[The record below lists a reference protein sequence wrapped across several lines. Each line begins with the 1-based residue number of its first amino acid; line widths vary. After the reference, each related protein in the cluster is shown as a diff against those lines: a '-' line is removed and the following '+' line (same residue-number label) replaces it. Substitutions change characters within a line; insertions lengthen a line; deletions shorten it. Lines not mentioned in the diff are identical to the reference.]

1 MEVREPLR
9 RSFDAVWPPAGTGSR
24 SRPADTHQSAGPVL
38 SECCADVTRSYHF
51 REVREDHGRAGARPF
66 TAGSPEAGP
75 EPRHFPVLARKDSR
89 S

>member
-24 SRPADTHQSAGPVL
+24 SRPADIHHCAVAVL
-38 SECCADVTRSYHF
+38 SECCAGVTCSYHF
-51 REVREDHGRAGARPF
+51 REGHARHARAG
-66 TAGSPEAGP
+66 SDGP
-75 EPRHFPVLARKDSR
+75 SGPVAFRHAPDLARKDSR